1 MFHELECIYSGRE
14 KPNIA
19 IFLSNNILKSVLVF
33 LYFLSPQ
40 SEIDSIIRKAIDP
53 LLNLTFNYIYPT
65 YEIDIKMA
73 VLLEQAFIT

>member
-1 MFHELECIYSGRE
+1 MPYMIECIYSEKE

-40 SEIDSIIRKAIDP
+40 GEIDSIVRKAIDP
-53 LLNLTFNYIYPT
+53 LLNLTF
-65 YEIDIKMA
+65 D
-73 VLLEQAFIT
+73 